1 MEMQS
6 VKKFNMK
13 YLNLPRPLIFIEI
26 YYRKA
31 LVMVNY
37 REMSIRIQNG
47 NSCFNYAIL

>member
-1 MEMQS
+1 M
-6 VKKFNMK
+6 KKFNMK

-31 LVMVNY
+31 LIMVNY
-37 REMSIRIQNG
+37 REISIGIRNG